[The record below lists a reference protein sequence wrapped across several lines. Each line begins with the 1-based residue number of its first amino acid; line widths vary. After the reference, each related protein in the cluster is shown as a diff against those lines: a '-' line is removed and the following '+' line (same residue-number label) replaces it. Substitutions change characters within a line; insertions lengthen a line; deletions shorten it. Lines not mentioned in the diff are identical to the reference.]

1 MNKKQPMKTAF
12 LLGLLLLTFMFGTL
26 IVATNGQLY
35 AAKDIWDGKDT
46 MEELVDDIDDGKEQ
60 DDDMDWDEFK
70 DSKIFQQEDIETQ
83 GCIENRQE
91 LSNNL
96 ADYEVLHCFEDS
108 DYAY

>member
-1 MNKKQPMKTAF
+1 MNKKQPMKTGF
-12 LLGLLLLTFMFGTL
+12 LLVSLLTFMFGAI
-26 IVATNGQLY
+26 IVATNSQAY
-35 AAKDIWDGKDT
+35 ADKDIWDGKDT
-46 MEELVDDIDDGKEQ
+46 MEELVEDIDDGEIQ

-70 DSKIFQQEDIETQ
+70 DSKVFKQEDIETQ